1 MTRRAAPSAP
11 SALIAVIRAPAS
23 DHSPEAVLE
32 RTIDSKN
39 YADMRDRLREQI
51 AVGELQLSEA
61 RLEQIDVEGVLAF
74 AEHVI

>member
-1 MTRRAAPSAP
+1 M
-11 SALIAVIRAPAS
+11 
-23 DHSPEAVLE
+23 E